1 MLCTGDVLA
10 DAPTRAPAGKI
21 SGNPQVYDVVIP
33 VRLLVGEV
41 ENCAPLQAILE
52 AVDTT
57 GKGLAVTT
65 KLNGLPI
72 QLPLLGT
79 MVNVAFAPVLTPV
92 KFKFPVMA
100 VSPKRLIFLS
110 PSFKTRPVASV
121 GELQVYVVPCG
132 TGLGVEMKLLLLQV
146 TRVWVPK
153 ATTGFTLMTILK
165 AEPAQTVVGLGA
177 ML

>member
-1 MLCTGDVLA
+1 M
-10 DAPTRAPAGKI
+10 
-21 SGNPQVYDVVIP
+21 P

-41 ENCAPLQAILE
+41 ENCAPLHTILD

-57 GKGLAVTT
+57 GKGLTVTT
-65 KLNGLPI
+65 KLKGLPI

-79 MVNVAFAPVLTPV
+79 MLNDAVAPVLTPE
-92 KFKFPVMA
+92 KLKFPMMA
-100 VSPKRLIFLS
+100 VSPKRLLFDS
-110 PSFKTRPVASV
+110 PSFKTSPVASV

-132 TGLGVEMKLLLLQV
+132 TGLGVEMNLSLLQA
-146 TRVWVPK
+146 TRVCVPN
-153 ATTGFTLMTILK
+153 AATGFTLMTILK

>member
-1 MLCTGDVLA
+1 M
-10 DAPTRAPAGKI
+10 
-21 SGNPQVYDVVIP
+21 P

-57 GKGLAVTT
+57 GKGLTVTT

-121 GELQVYVVPCG
+121 GELQGYVVPCG

>member
-1 MLCTGDVLA
+1 MLWTGDVLA
-10 DAPTRAPAGKI
+10 EAPTSALAGTI
-21 SGNPQVYDVVIP
+21 TGNPQVYDVVMP

-57 GKGLAVTT
+57 GKGLTVTT

-132 TGLGVEMKLLLLQV
+132 TGLGVEMKLSLLQA
-146 TRVWVPK
+146 TRVCVPK

-177 ML
+177 MV